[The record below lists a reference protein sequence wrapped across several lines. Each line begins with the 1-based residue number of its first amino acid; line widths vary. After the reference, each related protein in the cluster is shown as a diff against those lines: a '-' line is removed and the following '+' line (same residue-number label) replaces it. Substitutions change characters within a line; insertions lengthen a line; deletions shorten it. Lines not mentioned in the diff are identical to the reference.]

1 MLKNVLIGTNVSYTS
16 AATPSA
22 LAAGEIGVYSV
33 SATGTFTRLTD
44 AATGLAAATAGL
56 PIMIAQGAATGRN
69 IKSFMV
75 PPKAFGKA
83 YLNSA
88 YVAPIP
94 SVWTA
99 GYDGVTATYDLT
111 SNIAGTYGFK
121 IQNTSVGNPPF
132 PTLSSTPSFQTSG
145 SATSIAIA
153 NAIVKDVNAQAL
165 LPANLVVPEQ
175 NFAFS
180 EVLSSFV
187 TSAPASA
194 PTATVTNGSAIV
206 TLSVI
211 STDIVAGA
219 YIKFGSVA
227 ATTAAIYRV
236 KSVSSTTVELE
247 SPYVNTQ
254 IALGASIAG
263 LVTGFATAIQI
274 NGAGVTSGIRV
285 TEYGNRFNGSQVL
298 EPQFNTTLN
307 LACSVN
313 LSGTPMQ
320 NNQTVARAYTTAA
333 GTPFANYVSAAGATN
348 SGTTIT
354 VGTTT
359 GLVEGMVVAVTSG
372 TGAFV
377 AGTKVVAILSGTTFL
392 IDATP
397 TTNLSASA
405 VVTGTI
411 TTYNEGAGTYSQIFK
426 KELWAA
432 GYSGFINRS
441 FLPDNFPIYSVAGT
455 KYQTI
460 GLQYTSFVNDFTAQ
474 GFIAGQSLDAILAVT
489 SGAAQFTSLGN
500 ILNSTNGYFSI

>member
-1 MLKNVLIGTNVSYTS
+1 MLKNVLIGTNVSYTT

-88 YVAPIP
+88 YVPPIP

-99 GYDGVTATYDLT
+99 GFDGVTGTYDLVSGT
-111 SNIAGTYGFK
+111 AGTYGFK

-132 PTLSSTPSFQTSG
+132 PTLSSTPSFQTAG
-145 SATSIAIA
+145 AATSIAIA

-165 LPANLVVPEQ
+165 LPANLVAPYE

-180 EVLSSFV
+180 EVLSSGTTAQMVDSNSGNV
-187 TSAPASA
+187 TS
-194 PTATVTNGSAIV
+194 TVINGSSIV
-206 TLSVI
+206 TLTASGAYTI
-211 STDIVAGA
+211 TIAAGA

-227 ATTAAIYRV
+227 GTTAAIYKV
-236 KSVSSTTVELE
+236 KTGLSAAASGSTIELE
-247 SPYVNTQ
+247 SPYVNAQVT
-254 IALGASIAG
+254 LGTSIAS
-263 LVTGFATAIQI
+263 LATGTASAATINAATA
-274 NGAGVTSGIRV
+274 GIRV
-285 TEYGNRFNGSQVL
+285 TEYGNRFNGSNVL

-320 NNQTVARAYTTAA
+320 NNQTVARVYTAAA
-333 GTPFANYVSAAGATN
+333 GTPATAAIYT
-348 SGTTIT
+348 
-354 VGTTT
+354 
-359 GLVEGMVVAVTSG
+359 
-372 TGAFV
+372 
-377 AGTKVVAILSGTTFL
+377 
-392 IDATP
+392 
-397 TTNLSASA
+397 
-405 VVTGTI
+405 
-411 TTYNEGAGTYSQIFK
+411 EGAGTYSQVFK

-455 KYQTI
+455 NYSTI
-460 GLQYTSFVNDFTAQ
+460 GLQYTSFVNDYTAQ
-474 GFIAGQSLDAILAVT
+474 GFIAGQSLDAILAVPA
-489 SGAAQFTSLGN
+489 SVQFTALAN
-500 ILNSTNGYFSI
+500 ILNSTTGYFSI

>member
-44 AATGLAAATAGL
+44 ATTGLAAATAGL

-94 SVWTA
+94 SAWTA

-111 SNIAGTYGFK
+111 SGIAGTYGFK

-180 EVLSSFV
+180 EVLSSATTAQMVDGSAGNV
-187 TSAPASA
+187 TS
-194 PTATVTNGSAIV
+194 TVTNGSAMV
-206 TLSVI
+206 TLTATGTI
-211 STDIVAGA
+211 TIAAGA

-227 ATTAAIYRV
+227 ATTAAIYKV
-236 KSVSSTTVELE
+236 KTGVSAATSPATIELE
-247 SPYVNTQ
+247 SPYVNAQ
-254 IALGASIAG
+254 VALGTSIAS
-263 LVTGFATAIQI
+263 LATGTASAATINAATA
-274 NGAGVTSGIRV
+274 GIRV

-320 NNQTVARAYTTAA
+320 NNQTVARVYTAAA
-333 GTPFANYVSAAGATN
+333 GTPATAAIYT
-348 SGTTIT
+348 
-354 VGTTT
+354 
-359 GLVEGMVVAVTSG
+359 
-372 TGAFV
+372 
-377 AGTKVVAILSGTTFL
+377 
-392 IDATP
+392 
-397 TTNLSASA
+397 
-405 VVTGTI
+405 
-411 TTYNEGAGTYSQIFK
+411 EGAGTYSQVFK

-455 KYQTI
+455 NYATI